1 MNAIFSKFIFNGES
15 SDKHDVMAVI
25 FGDSSNDSYSA
36 DIQTELTTYLNK
48 RNGTFNI
55 TEQNYSEP
63 MSFTLQIVN
72 KDFSDFNAIK
82 EKEIKNWLCKRGAY
96 FWFTIDVPGYEQI
109 FWKMNI
115 SNPKL
120 KYLGGTVG
128 MEFEC
133 ILDSP
138 WGYSSLIER
147 TFQITDSDRNILL
160 HINSDEDDYIYPD
173 MTITMKGYGTL
184 EIKNSSETEHRTF
197 SLENTVIDEIITL
210 NNSMPDISS
219 SQNGHNIY
227 NDFNKH
233 WIRLANGENILTFNL
248 NCIVTFRY
256 REIRKAGLFL

>member
-72 KDFSDFNAIK
+72 KDFSDFNVIK

-96 FWFTIDVPGYEQI
+96 SWFNIDVPGYEQI

-210 NNSMPDISS
+210 NNSLPYISS

-233 WIRLANGENILTFNL
+233 WIRLGNGVNTLTFNL